1 VRSRLAK
8 LRSPYSPQCGGP
20 DAPFTGSPSFIQSC
34 QSPSSPREDL
44 APSFS
49 ESLPCV
55 MYECNG
61 SLELTYVSENV
72 SELLGLEAS
81 QLIGRPLLSE
91 ERLPTEDLIRLSNRL
106 REVER
111 LDSMLSLIHRVLD
124 KRGLPLWIVH
134 NLWKTTSNN
143 TTSFRGHIVPI
154 ECDVRLNSTEQTLIS
169 RFVHKIGNHFQL
181 LNLVINSL
189 KRTIRESKE
198 TEMLQETVE
207 KAIEL
212 TRSFSD
218 YNQDPTCFSEV
229 VLMDVLEGAA
239 MTRGSLFGT
248 KGITFDTQIDPSV
261 SGATLQGDPYLLD
274 LAIGHL
280 LQNALESTNAGGR
293 VILQASVK
301 RANDVAPVARI
312 SIKDSGCGIEQ
323 NVLSN
328 VIVPFF
334 SSKKNHDGLGLSMAS
349 RFIDIHGGILRI
361 TSVEGKGT
369 DVDIVLPINLET
381 QTVLL

>member
-1 VRSRLAK
+1 MRSPLAK
-8 LRSPYSPQCGGP
+8 LKSPHSPHCGGS
-20 DAPFTGSPSFIQSC
+20 DAPSTGPPSFIQSR
-34 QSPSSPREDL
+34 QWSSSPGENL

-55 MYECNG
+55 MYECND
-61 SLELTYVSENV
+61 SLELTYVSRNV

-81 QLIGRPLLSE
+81 ELIGRPLLSE

-106 REVER
+106 SEVER
-111 LDSMLSLIHRVLD
+111 LNRMLSLIHRVLD
-124 KRGLPLWIVH
+124 KRGFPLWIVH
-134 NLWKTTSNN
+134 SLWKSNSQGV
-143 TTSFRGHIVPI
+143 TSFQGHIVPI
-154 ECDVRLNSTEQTLIS
+154 ECDVRLNSTEQTVIS

-189 KRTIRESKE
+189 KRTIHESKE
-198 TEMLQETVE
+198 TELLQETVE

-218 YNQDPTCFSEV
+218 YNQDRTCFSEV
-229 VLMDVLEGAA
+229 VLMDVIEGAA
-239 MTRGSLFGT
+239 TTRRSLFET
-248 KGITFDTQIDPSV
+248 KGITFDTQIDRSV
-261 SGATLQGDPYLLD
+261 SGATMQGDPYLLD

-280 LQNALESTNAGGR
+280 LQNALEATSAAGHVTLR
-293 VILQASVK
+293 ASVE
-301 RANDVAPVARI
+301 RSTDVASLAKI
-312 SIKDSGCGIEQ
+312 TITDSGCGIEQ
-323 NVLSN
+323 SVLPT
-328 VIVPFF
+328 VMVPFF

-369 DVDIVLPINLET
+369 DVNIVLPIDLET
-381 QTVLL
+381 RSALL

>member
-1 VRSRLAK
+1 MRSPLAK
-8 LRSPYSPQCGGP
+8 FESPHSSHSGGGDTP
-20 DAPFTGSPSFIQSC
+20 STASSFIQSPEC
-34 QSPSSPREDL
+34 PSSPREDL

-49 ESLPCV
+49 EPLPCV
-55 MYECNG
+55 MYECND

-72 SELLGLEAS
+72 SGLLGMEARE
-81 QLIGRPLLSE
+81 LIGHSLLSE
-91 ERLPTEDLIRLSNRL
+91 QRVPAEDLNRLSNRL

-111 LDSMLSLIHRVLD
+111 LNGKRSLIHRVLD
-124 KRGLPLWIVH
+124 KRGLPVWIVH
-134 NLWKTTSNN
+134 NLSKATSNDI
-143 TTSFRGHIVPI
+143 TSFRGHIVPI
-154 ECDVRLNSTEQTLIS
+154 ECDLRLNSTDQNIIS

-189 KRTIRESKE
+189 KRTIHESRE

-218 YNQDPTCFSEV
+218 YNQDPACFSDV
-229 VLMDVLEGAA
+229 VLLDVLEGAA
-239 MTRGSLFGT
+239 MARSSLFET
-248 KGITFDTQIDPSV
+248 KGVIFETHIHPSV
-261 SGATLQGDPYLLD
+261 SGATVQGDPYLLD

-280 LQNALESTNAGGR
+280 LQNALEATEARGQ
-293 VILQASVK
+293 VILAATVERSNDIAS
-301 RANDVAPVARI
+301 VARI
-312 SIKDSGCGIEQ
+312 SIKDFGCGIQEG
-323 NVLSN
+323 VLPN

-369 DVDIVLPINLET
+369 DVDIVFPIKLDNQTALP
-381 QTVLL
+381 